1 MQKENSNGK
10 QEMSFSGKIKEEL
23 ARQWSEARHCQIAE
37 LAAIISMCGK
47 VSIDSRENYS
57 IKVRTENV
65 SVARKYF
72 TLLKKTFNI
81 DTENSVARN
90 KSNGSIY
97 YTVIIK
103 KHENAIKV
111 LQATKLMDGAGEISE
126 EFSVSRNLLLQQSCC
141 KRAFIRGA
149 FLGAGSMSNPAK
161 GYHLEIVCM
170 SGKKA
175 EQLQSVMHAFEI
187 EAKVVIRKKSHVV
200 YLKEGSQIVDLLNVM
215 EAPVALMEFENVRI
229 LKDMR
234 NTVNRKEDITYIKNT
249 VGLDELPE
257 GLEEIAKIRL
267 QYPEATLKELGDL
280 LTVPL
285 GKSGVN
291 HRLRKLSNMAEKLR
305 ENKEENYD

>member
-111 LQATKLMDGAGEISE
+111 LQERYQRNFRFPEICCY
-126 EFSVSRNLLLQQSCC
+126 SRAAARERLS
-141 KRAFIRGA
+141 
-149 FLGAGSMSNPAK
+149 
-161 GYHLEIVCM
+161 
-170 SGKKA
+170 
-175 EQLQSVMHAFEI
+175 
-187 EAKVVIRKKSHVV
+187 
-200 YLKEGSQIVDLLNVM
+200 
-215 EAPVALMEFENVRI
+215 
-229 LKDMR
+229 
-234 NTVNRKEDITYIKNT
+234 
-249 VGLDELPE
+249 E
-257 GLEEIAKIRL
+257 GLF
-267 QYPEATLKELGDL
+267 
-280 LTVPL
+280 
-285 GKSGVN
+285 
-291 HRLRKLSNMAEKLR
+291 
-305 ENKEENYD
+305 